1 MTCWDVILGL
11 AQPEGTVQS
20 VPKVLALAR
29 VKVSIAG
36 KAGSLGL
43 GDIEGDLLD
52 EGETLGLADGE
63 TDTLGETLKLTD
75 GDIEGLAEGEMLT
88 DTLGLM
94 DGE

>member
-1 MTCWDVILGL
+1 MLAVVTWLEEIRGL
-11 AQPEGTVQS
+11 AHPPAAGTVQF

-29 VKVSIAG
+29 LKLSVAG

-52 EGETLGLADGE
+52 EGDSLGLADGE
-63 TDTLGETLKLTD
+63 TDTLGETLKLT
-75 GDIEGLAEGEMLT
+75 EGEILT
-88 DTLGLM
+88 ETLGLT